1 METTTTRN
9 EKRPLP
15 PETPGMDVHPD
26 SPLFPWIVRLAPLSL
41 CGFPLHVRGETGSG
55 KERIAR
61 LFHLLSPRA
70 AGPFVAVN
78 CGAIPKG
85 TAESAL
91 FGHRRGAFTGAAA
104 DHRGYLEQAD
114 GGTLFLDEIGEMPPE
129 VQVLLLRALQE
140 REIVPVGGE
149 RPRPVSFALVSA
161 THRNL
166 RELVARGLF
175 REDLYHRI
183 CALTIDIPPLSE
195 RPMDLPRLAL
205 ALWKERHAAAGPFPL
220 DAAELAGLC
229 FRRWSGNVRELDNW
243 LCRRAW
249 ARRWDL
255 SPAEEWSVA
264 EEPSPAPARERAP
277 ETPRALSGSPPSVA
291 ELRRRSRA
299 AKGEEAF
306 EALARAGG
314 NKCAA
319 AKALRIPRSTLDYR
333 LKAFVT
339 APAGVPAP

>member
-1 METTTTRN
+1 
-9 EKRPLP
+9 
-15 PETPGMDVHPD
+15 
-26 SPLFPWIVRLAPLSL
+26 
-41 CGFPLHVRGETGSG
+41 
-55 KERIAR
+55 
-61 LFHLLSPRA
+61 
-70 AGPFVAVN
+70 
-78 CGAIPKG
+78 
-85 TAESAL
+85 
-91 FGHRRGAFTGAAA
+91 
-104 DHRGYLEQAD
+104 
-114 GGTLFLDEIGEMPPE
+114 MPPE

-183 CALTIDIPPLSE
+183 CALTIDLPPLAA

-220 DAAELAGLC
+220 TARELADLAR
-229 FRRWSGNVRELDNW
+229 RRWSGNVRELDNW

-249 ARRWDL
+249 ARRWNLD
-255 SPAEEWSVA
+255 PAEEWSVA
-264 EEPSPAPARERAP
+264 ESSPDPAPLERGTDIRASAAAEEE
-277 ETPRALSGSPPSVA
+277 ETPAPTSRPSVG
-291 ELRRRSRA
+291 ELRRRSRE

-319 AKALRIPRSTLDYR
+319 AKALRIARSTLDYR
-333 LKAFVT
+333 LRMFAF
-339 APAGVPAP
+339 PIAGVPAP

>member
-1 METTTTRN
+1 METTFARGRTPRN
-9 EKRPLP
+9 APDLP
-15 PETPGMDVHPD
+15 GVDLHPG
-26 SPLFPWIVRLAPLSL
+26 SPLFPWVVRLAPLSL
-41 CGFPLHVRGETGSG
+41 CGAPLHVRGETGSG
-55 KERIAR
+55 KERFAR

-70 AGPFVAVN
+70 DRPFVAVN
-78 CGAIPKG
+78 CGAIPRG
-85 TAESAL
+85 TVESAL
-91 FGHRRGAFTGAAA
+91 FGHHKGAFTGAAA
-104 DHRGYLEQAD
+104 DHKGYLEQAD
-114 GGTLFLDEIGEMPPE
+114 GGTLFLDEIAETPPE
-129 VQVLLLRALQE
+129 VQAMLLRALQE

-166 RELVARGLF
+166 RELAERGLF

-183 CALTIDIPPLSE
+183 CALTIDLPPLAA

-220 DAAELAGLC
+220 TAAELAGLAS
-229 FRRWSGNVRELDNW
+229 RRWGGNVRELDNW

-249 ARRWDL
+249 ARRWNL
-255 SPAEEWSVA
+255 APAEEWDAA
-264 EEPSPAPARERAP
+264 EPAPDPSPRERV
-277 ETPRALSGSPPSVA
+277 TA
-291 ELRRRSRA
+291 ELLRRRSRE

-319 AKALRIPRSTLDYR
+319 ARALRIARSTLDYR
-333 LKAFVT
+333 LREFTFPLAE
-339 APAGVPAP
+339 VPAP